1 MNFIQTFVAIYN
13 CSICMHCMPRI
24 QLARK
29 GTLLAPRF
37 RGVSFSRTVYYTT
50 CWSKLNRFG
59 NNVITVPLSGFF
71 WCAWSCVVFTTAV
84 ALSILAGFL
93 PPSSLESTLYFA
105 LFSGKILSCLRWMSV
120 SAILLTGWL
129 GMFCLGKFDSCSKF
143 VSSTKALL
151 VSSFWTGAA
160 VGLINEI
167 QRPTA
172 FLGDRPVKLHFNPS
186 AQRPKI

>member
-1 MNFIQTFVAIYN
+1 MNFIQTFVAIRSACIACLEY
-13 CSICMHCMPRI
+13 SWLVKHTSSPPDF
-24 QLARK
+24 A
-29 GTLLAPRF
+29 GS
-37 RGVSFSRTVYYTT
+37 VVSRTVYYTT

-71 WCAWSCVVFTTAV
+71 WCAWSCVMFTTAV
-84 ALSILAGFL
+84 ALSILSAGFL
-93 PPSSLESTLYFA
+93 PPRSLETTLYFV
-105 LFSGKILSCLRWMSV
+105 LFSGKILSCLRWISV
-120 SAILLTGWL
+120 SVILLTAWF

-167 QRPTA
+167 QCPTG
-172 FLGDRPVKLHFNPS
+172 FLRDRPVKLHFNPF
-186 AQRPKI
+186 AQRPMI